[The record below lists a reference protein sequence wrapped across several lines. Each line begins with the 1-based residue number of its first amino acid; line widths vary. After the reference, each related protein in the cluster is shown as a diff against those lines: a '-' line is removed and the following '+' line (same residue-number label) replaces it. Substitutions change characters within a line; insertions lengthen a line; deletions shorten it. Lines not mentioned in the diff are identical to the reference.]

1 MENLFFL
8 VLTAIILAIAI
19 LTLLSYIKDR
29 KKIKINVYK
38 KEII

>member
-19 LTLLSYIKDR
+19 LSLFSYIRDR
-29 KKIKINVYK
+29 KKLKS
-38 KEII
+38 

>member
-19 LTLLSYIKDR
+19 LSLLSYIKDR
-29 KKIKINVYK
+29 KKKLKSMFIKK
-38 KEII
+38 K

>member
-19 LTLLSYIKDR
+19 LSLFSYIRDR
-29 KKIKINVYK
+29 KKLQSMFTK
-38 KEII
+38 KK

>member
-19 LTLLSYIKDR
+19 LSLFSYIRDR
-29 KKIKINVYK
+29 KKLKSMFTK
-38 KEII
+38 KK